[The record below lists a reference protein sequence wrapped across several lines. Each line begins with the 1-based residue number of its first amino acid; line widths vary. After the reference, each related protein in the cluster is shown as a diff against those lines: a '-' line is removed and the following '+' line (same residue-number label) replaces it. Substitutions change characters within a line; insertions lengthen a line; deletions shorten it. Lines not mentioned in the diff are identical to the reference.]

1 MFQRREVGGRAASPT
16 DGVPTTTDPNAPEN
30 KMLSGGSFEER
41 IIYVRDP
48 QKALTVSA
56 VYRATELRAKTI
68 GQMPVQYRRKETE
81 GGNFQP
87 WMLGIGKRINYLLQE
102 EPNPITTAASLW
114 EQVTINRMQ
123 LGNGFVYI
131 ERDVFGDPV
140 HLWLA
145 ICGGYNMVDGT
156 YNITYL
162 GENGIVNL
170 AEVPKQNVLH
180 FANTFRLMNGF
191 WGVPTLQYAIDTLSL
206 IKTQKQ
212 QSLETAAKGG
222 RVKLLIG
229 EEKPAQGVGTI
240 AYGMFNKDTMQKYA
254 DEINDRIYEKDVVAL
269 RGLEK
274 VQNIS
279 MTASEMQAVEQVNL
293 GLDDVARFWGTP
305 RPLLMLD
312 TNSHY
317 NDYQNATM
325 EYLQRTIAPDK
336 VDMEKE
342 IFRKLLGLEY
352 YGKRDIH
359 ICEKPLLAMDLERQ
373 AKVDQLHLQMG
384 WTVNEIR
391 AEHDMPAIENGDTPY
406 VSTNLAELGSEKL
419 RSTGAGRPS
428 NVQEIGNSGE
438 QKPAEGGYKRWR
450 RHSQRMK
457 NYRHVTIWKLSKA
470 N

>member
-1 MFQRREVGGRAASPT
+1 MFHRREIIA
-16 DGVPTTTDPNAPEN
+16 PTTPSTPSADASGAETQPV
-30 KMLSGGSFEER
+30 SGGSFESR
-41 IIYVRDP
+41 IVVTRDP
-48 QKALTVSA
+48 RMALTVSA

-68 GQMPVQYRRKETE
+68 GQMPVQYRRKEDA

-87 WMLGIGKRINYLLQE
+87 WMSGLGKHMNYLLQE
-102 EPNPITTAASLW
+102 EPNPIMSASSLW
-114 EQVTINRMQ
+114 EQVTINRLQ
-123 LGNGFVYI
+123 LGNGFVYV

-145 ICGGYNMVDGT
+145 ICGGYDMGNST

-162 GENGIVNL
+162 NSSGIVNL
-170 AEVPKQNVLH
+170 AGVPRENVLH
-180 FANTFRLMNGF
+180 FPNTFRYMDGF
-191 WGVPTLQYAIDTLSL
+191 WGIPTIQYATETLSL

-229 EEKPAQGVGTI
+229 EEKPSQGAGTL
-240 AYGMFNKDTMQKYA
+240 AYGLFQKDAMQKYA
-254 DEINDRIYEKDVVAL
+254 AEINDRIYQQDVVAL
-269 RGLEK
+269 RGLQS

-279 MTASEMQAVEQVNL
+279 LSAQDQELLGQLNL
-293 GLDDVARFWGTP
+293 GMDDIARFWGTP

-336 VDMEKE
+336 TDMEKE
-342 IFRKLLGLEY
+342 IFRKLLGIEY
-352 YGKRDIH
+352 YGRRDIH

-391 AEHDMPAIENGDTPY
+391 AEHDMPSIEKGDIAY
-406 VSTNLAELGSEKL
+406 ISTNLAELGSEKL
-419 RSTGAGRPS
+419 RGNTAQGRPT
-428 NVQEIGNSGE
+428 VQPNEDGE
-438 QKPAEGGYKRWR
+438 
-450 RHSQRMK
+450 
-457 NYRHVTIWKLSKA
+457 
-470 N
+470 

>member
-1 MFQRREVGGRAASPT
+1 MNLRSFLTPTASLPVLLKREVGGQNLTP
-16 DGVPTTTDPNAPEN
+16 GVPANTDQNAAGN
-30 KMLSGGSFEER
+30 KPTAGGGSYEER
-41 IIYVRDP
+41 KVIVRD
-48 QKALTVSA
+48 QQMALTISA

-68 GQMPVQYRRKETE
+68 GQMPVQYRRKEAE
-81 GGNFQP
+81 GGNYQP
-87 WMLGIGKRINYLLQE
+87 WMNGLGRRMNYLLQE
-102 EPNPITTAASLW
+102 EPNPLTTASSLW

-131 ERDVFGDPV
+131 ERDAFGDPV

-145 ICGGYNMVDGT
+145 ICGGYNIANGT

-162 GENGIVNL
+162 DQYGVVNI

-180 FANTFRLMNGF
+180 FPNTFRYMNGF
-191 WGVPTLQYAIDTLSL
+191 WGIPTIQYATETLSL

-229 EEKPAQGVGTI
+229 EEKQVTAGGTI
-240 AYGMFNKDTMQKYA
+240 GSGLFDKEKAQNYA
-254 DEINDRIYEKDVVAL
+254 DEINERIYQKDVVAL

-279 MTASEMQAVEQVNL
+279 MTGAEMQAVEQINL

-342 IFRKLLGLEY
+342 IFRKLLGVEY

-419 RSTGAGRPS
+419 RTSGAGRPA
-428 NVQEIGNSGE
+428 NEPTNQNNNE
-438 QKPAEGGYKRWR
+438 EGK
-450 RHSQRMK
+450 
-457 NYRHVTIWKLSKA
+457 
-470 N
+470 